1 MNEIINLDER
11 RLSKMSNDELLVEAI
26 EKTSKH
32 IFEQGNVIKSLSKK
46 IDELEERMVE
56 KDEEISFIHR
66 ILDST

>member
-26 EKTSKH
+26 EKASKH

>member
-26 EKTSKH
+26 EKASKH

-66 ILDST
+66 ILEST